1 MTRQWQRQLFI
12 LLGLWL
18 TWGTPDVWAGV
29 TPRHLSRD
37 SLQAQS
43 LLEIQELPLVIE
55 GRLDDNSEVGADG
68 RLFDIYPFQGTA
80 GDVLVVELVSHD
92 VNAGWVVVDWERNI
106 IDPHPEERN
115 TGEETLRVELPR
127 TGGYGG
133 LWFMAINQETGETI
147 I

>member
-43 LLEIQELPLVIE
+43 SPEIRELPLVIE
-55 GRLDDNSEVGADG
+55 GRLDENSEMAADG
-68 RLFDIYPFQGTA
+68 HLFDIYPFPGTA
-80 GDVLVVELVSHD
+80 GDVLVIELVSHD
-92 VNAGWVVVDWERNI
+92 INAGWLFLDWEGNFI
-106 IDPHPEERN
+106 ESYFHVHFKE
-115 TGEETLRVELPR
+115 
-127 TGGYGG
+127 GYYHT
-133 LWFMAINQETGETI
+133 Q
-147 I
+147 